1 MLIAI
6 KKLLERNA
14 YIISFAL
21 TAIIIYLSLSPLENL
36 PIKISVSD
44 KILHALAYTALTLS
58 WFFAVK
64 KSHQETKS
72 KLLIIVA
79 IFIFGVIM
87 EVLQEK
93 LTANRTM
100 DYQDVIANTVGIL
113 LALSSFNLLFEIY
126 KRI

>member
-44 KILHALAYTALTLS
+44 KILHALAYVFLTLS

>member
-14 YIISFAL
+14 YFISFAL
-21 TAIIIYLSLSPLENL
+21 TAIIIYLSLSSLKHL
-36 PIKISVSD
+36 PVKISVSD
-44 KILHALAYTALTLS
+44 KFLHSLAYVTLTLS
-58 WFFAVK
+58 WFFAIK
-64 KSHQETKS
+64 KSHKQLKS
-72 KLLIIVA
+72 KLYIALA
-79 IFIFGVIM
+79 IFIFGGVL

-100 DYQDVIANTVGIL
+100 EYYDVIANTVGIL
-113 LALSSFNLLFEIY
+113 LALSSFSYLLKVY